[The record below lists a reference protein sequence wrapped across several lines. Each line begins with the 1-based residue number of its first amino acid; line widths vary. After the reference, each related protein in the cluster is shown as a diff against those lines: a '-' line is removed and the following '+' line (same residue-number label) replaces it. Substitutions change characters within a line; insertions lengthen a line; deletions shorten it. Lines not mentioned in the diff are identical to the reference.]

1 MSFLFFFSG
10 KRSDNLANVDW
21 SPSAFNHARAGTK
34 SKLVMK
40 DQSLKRYEKLCE
52 KWDKSMKK
60 KNYQQRRKMFPL
72 QITSYMRIIQIL
84 IL

>member
-1 MSFLFFFSG
+1 MIYSYHDFLIFFSG
-10 KRSDNLANVDW
+10 KRSDNPANFDW
-21 SPSAFNHARAGTK
+21 VSSVFNHARAGPK

-60 KNYQQRRKMFPL
+60 K
-72 QITSYMRIIQIL
+72 IINRAGKCSHYK
-84 IL
+84 